1 MGAHTKLPDTVPE
14 SRPPARGRRRWA
26 AFAAVA
32 TIALSTVASW
42 AVPAW
47 STAKAQG
54 FGAGSDAPEIAS
66 GFRLGHLVR
75 ARELMAV
82 TAHPLAT
89 EAAYRIL
96 NDGGTVVDAAVAA
109 QMVLNVVE
117 PQSSGVGGGGFM
129 LYYDGG
135 TGRIRAYDGREVAPA
150 AAWGDYLRQAEL
162 HSGEPVVPDP
172 RRSGRS
178 VGVPGLVAMLE
189 MAHRRH
195 GARPWSSLFLPAI
208 ALALDG
214 FPVSARMAAS
224 IAASADDL
232 RRDPETAAYFFTP
245 TGRPLP
251 VGWRLYSPVLAQSLA
266 RIAAQGSRGFYQG
279 ELARAIVEQVGAP
292 PAGATPGKITLED
305 LASYEAV
312 ERTVVCSPYREW
324 EVCGFPPPSSGG
336 LAVAQMLGIL
346 EAFNLPALAPRQTTN
361 GTIVPSPEAV
371 HLITEAG
378 RLAFAD
384 RNEYIADPGFAM
396 DPLPSVKLLLEPG
409 YLARRSALID
419 RQASMGKALA
429 GLPRLPRASDAG
441 VGRKETTHLSLVDK
455 YGNALAMTTSLEG
468 GFGSYMMVDGFL
480 LNNQLT
486 DFHEVPTD
494 ELGRVY
500 ANRVEG
506 GKRPRSSMAPTLVFE
521 RGPDG
526 QRGRLVLVTG
536 SPGGAAI
543 IHYVV
548 NHLVALLDWGLSPA
562 EAMAMGHFGAFNDP
576 RSILEANET
585 LLPEGWPASVV
596 ERLRRTGHE
605 VAFEPRPSGL
615 ATIMLSP
622 PELVRPLSAAADP
635 RREGVAQGD

>member
-1 MGAHTKLPDTVPE
+1 MGAHTKLRDTVPE
-14 SRPPARGRRRWA
+14 SRPLGRGRRRWA
-26 AFAAVA
+26 AFVVSA
-32 TIALSTVASW
+32 TIAVEGLATHGAAGW
-42 AVPAW
+42 AQAR
-47 STAKAQG
+47 AQG

-66 GFRLGHLVR
+66 GFRQSHVVR

-82 TAHPLAT
+82 TAHPVAT

-129 LYYDGG
+129 LYYHGG

-150 AAWGDYLRQAEL
+150 AAWGDYLRQAEPD
-162 HSGEPVVPDP
+162 SGRPVLPDS

-214 FPVSARMAAS
+214 FPVSPRMAAS

-232 RRDPETAAYFFTP
+232 RRDPDAAAYFFTP
-245 TGRPLP
+245 TGAPLP

-266 RIAAQGSRGFYQG
+266 RIAAHGSGGFYQG
-279 ELARAIVEQVGAP
+279 ELARAIVEQVSAP
-292 PAGATPGKITLED
+292 PAGATPGKLTLDD
-305 LASYEAV
+305 LEGYEAI

-336 LAVAQMLGIL
+336 FTVAQMLGIL
-346 EAFNLPALAPRQTTN
+346 EAFNLPALSPRQTAN
-361 GTIVPSPEAV
+361 GTIIPSPEAV

-384 RNEYIADPGFAM
+384 RNDYIADPGFAM
-396 DPLPSVKLLLEPG
+396 EPVPSVRLLLEPG
-409 YLARRSALID
+409 YLSRRSALID
-419 RQASMGKALA
+419 PQASMGKALP
-429 GLPRLPRASDAG
+429 GLPRVPRAADAG
-441 VGRKETTHLSLVDK
+441 LGRKETTHLSLVDK

-486 DFHEVPTD
+486 DFHDVPIN
-494 ELGRVY
+494 EFGRVY

-521 RGPDG
+521 RGAEG
-526 QRGRLVLVTG
+526 ERGRLVLVTG

-548 NHLVALLDWGLSPA
+548 NHLVALLDWGLSPS

-576 RSILEANET
+576 RSILETNEI

-596 ERLRRTGHE
+596 EKLKRTGHE
-605 VAFEPRPSGL
+605 VAFEPRTSGL

>member
-1 MGAHTKLPDTVPE
+1 VSGLA
-14 SRPPARGRRRWA
+14 SPAAPGWA
-26 AFAAVA
+26 QVG
-32 TIALSTVASW
+32 T
-42 AVPAW
+42 
-47 STAKAQG
+47 QG

-66 GFRLGHLVR
+66 GFRQGHLVR

-82 TAHPLAT
+82 TAHPQAT

-129 LYYDGG
+129 LYYDAE
-135 TGRIRAYDGREVAPA
+135 TGQVRAYDGREVAPA
-150 AAWGDYLRQAEL
+150 AAWGDYLRQAEPE
-162 HSGEPVVPDP
+162 SGQPVRPDP

-189 MAHRRH
+189 MAHERH
-195 GARPWSSLFLPAI
+195 GVRPWSSLFLPAI

-214 FPVSARMAAS
+214 FPVSPRMAAS

-232 RRDPETAAYFFTP
+232 RRDPDAAAYFFTP
-245 TGRPLP
+245 AGLPLP

-266 RIAAQGSRGFYQG
+266 RIAAHGSGGFYQG
-279 ELARAIVEQVGAP
+279 ELARAIVEQVAAP
-292 PAGATPGKITLED
+292 PADATPGKLTLDD
-305 LASYEAV
+305 LERYEAI
-312 ERTVVCSPYREW
+312 ERTALCTPYREW

-336 LAVAQMLGIL
+336 FAVAQMLGIL
-346 EAFNLPALAPRQTTN
+346 ETFNLATLSPRQTAN

-384 RNEYIADPGFAM
+384 RNDYIADPGFALE
-396 DPLPSVKLLLEPG
+396 PVPSVRLLLEPD
-409 YLARRSALID
+409 YLTRRAALID
-419 RQASMGKALA
+419 PRASLGKALP
-429 GLPRLPRASDAG
+429 GLPRLRRASDTGAG
-441 VGRKETTHLSLVDK
+441 RTETTHMSLVDT

-486 DFHEVPTD
+486 DFHDVPVD

-521 RGPDG
+521 RGADG

-548 NHLVALLDWGLSPA
+548 NHLVALLDWGLSPS

-585 LLPEGWPASVV
+585 LLPDGWPASVV
-596 ERLRRTGHE
+596 ERLKRTGHE
-605 VAFEPRPSGL
+605 VVFEPRPSGL